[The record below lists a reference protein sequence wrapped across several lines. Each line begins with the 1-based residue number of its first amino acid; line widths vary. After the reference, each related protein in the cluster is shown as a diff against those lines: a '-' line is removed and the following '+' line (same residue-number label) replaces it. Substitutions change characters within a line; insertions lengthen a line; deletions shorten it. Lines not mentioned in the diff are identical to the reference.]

1 MRRGLKRAAELL
13 LPLALVAAGLGLLA
27 PSDTLADRSDLVLAA
42 LVLSTALA
50 IAPSQL
56 VALRERKTALAA
68 LVFVPFCA
76 LGALSWL
83 VGRPFDDTVRDGVLA
98 LGVSSTEVAAVGLV
112 ALAGGSAVLALG
124 ALTGSLVLSALAGPP
139 TLALLA
145 GAGADV
151 DVGELIARFALVVLL
166 PLLVGLA
173 IRALVPRLAGVED
186 ELGGLAAI
194 IVVVLVYAAMSGSDE
209 DAELLSAAL
218 ASLLF
223 LVVSALPVLA
233 WIALAEHDLRLTGAF
248 VIELRDFAVAAALAT
263 QAFDSSAASV
273 AGVYGV
279 LMLLLGAAA
288 TQLAPSAQ
296 RRRSRPAQS
305 G

>member
-1 MRRGLKRAAELL
+1 MRRGLTRSANLL
-13 LPLALVAAGLGLLA
+13 LPLAVLAAGLGLLA
-27 PSDTLADRSDLVLAA
+27 PSDRLADRSDLILAA

-56 VALRERKTALAA
+56 IALRERKTALAA

-76 LGALSWL
+76 LAPLSWL
-83 VGRPFDDTVRDGVLA
+83 VSRPFDDTVRDGVLA

-112 ALAGGSAVLALG
+112 ALAGGSTVLALG
-124 ALTGSLVLSALAGPP
+124 ALIGSLVLSALAGPA

-151 DVGELIARFALVVLL
+151 DVGELVARFALVVLL
-166 PLLVGLA
+166 PLLTGLA
-173 IRALVPRLAGVED
+173 IRALVPRLADVED

-194 IVVVLVYAAMSGSDE
+194 VVVVLVYAAMSASDE
-209 DAELLSAAL
+209 DAELVSAAL

-223 LVVSALPVLA
+223 LVVSGLPVLA
-233 WIALAEHDLRLTGAF
+233 WIALSETSLRLTGAL

-263 QAFDSSAASV
+263 QAFDSPAATV

-288 TQLAPSAQ
+288 TQLAPRAQ
-296 RRRSRPAQS
+296 HRRSPPARS

>member
-1 MRRGLKRAAELL
+1 VRRALKRAAELL
-13 LPLALVAAGLGLLA
+13 LPLALVAAGLGLVV
-27 PSDTLADRSDLVLAA
+27 PSDTLADRSDLVLAG

-56 VALRERKTALAA
+56 IALRERKAALAA

-76 LGALSWL
+76 LAPLSWL
-83 VGRPFDDTVRDGVLA
+83 VGRLFDETVRDGVLA

-112 ALAGGSAVLALG
+112 ALAGGSPVLALG

-151 DVGELIARFALVVLL
+151 DVGGLVARFALVVLL
-166 PLLVGLA
+166 PLLAGLA
-173 IRALVPRLAGVED
+173 IRALVPRLADVED

-194 IVVVLVYAAMSGSDE
+194 VVVVLVYAAMSASDE

-223 LVVSALPVLA
+223 LVVSALPVLV
-233 WIALAEHDLRLTGAF
+233 WIALSDTSLRLTGAL
-248 VIELRDFAVAAALAT
+248 VMELRDFAVAAALAT
-263 QAFDSSAASV
+263 QAFDSSAATI

-296 RRRSRPAQS
+296 PHRSPPAPS